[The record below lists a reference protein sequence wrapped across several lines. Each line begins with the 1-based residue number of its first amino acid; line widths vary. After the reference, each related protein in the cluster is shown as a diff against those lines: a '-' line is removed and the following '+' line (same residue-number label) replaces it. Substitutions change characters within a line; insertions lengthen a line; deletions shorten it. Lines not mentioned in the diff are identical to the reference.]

1 MEIGMEIGMDI
12 MMGMLILLVFM
23 LIVCWNWF
31 WAIFSIGPYV
41 LRSLI
46 MLMVSMA
53 YLLFL

>member
-1 MEIGMEIGMDI
+1 MEIGMDI
-12 MMGMLILLVFM
+12 MMGMLILLLFM

-46 MLMVSMA
+46 MLMVNMG